1 MSFTS
6 KSTKSNG
13 MVDKTAHS
21 FLLLRMRQL
30 WQARIHALT
39 TTGTD
44 GSLAS
49 VLMRY
54 STAFSTL
61 APKILPV
68 VITALLIVSCSEQK
82 REAETAKRDSVATV
96 QSYSVK
102 GTVRELKPDGRTI
115 MIRHEE
121 IPGYMD
127 AMTMPFRVR
136 GTNELAGLK
145 AGDEV
150 SFRLQVT
157 GDSSWIDHVQRTGK
171 TAALDVPTPTPASP
185 TNEPGVFRLE
195 SIPDF
200 ALTNEFAQ
208 PVSLRQFKGQVLA
221 MTFFFT
227 RCPIPEYC
235 PRLAKNFQGAVTK
248 LKATPGGPTNFH
260 FLSISFDP
268 IDTPPVL
275 RTYARSYG
283 YDSNHWS
290 FITGNAEQIQELAR
304 GFGVAVK
311 LEGGTYDHGFSTAIF
326 DATGKLQ
333 NMWPIGG
340 DMTGQIVSEIV
351 KGARMEY
358 KVP

>member
-1 MSFTS
+1 
-6 KSTKSNG
+6 
-13 MVDKTAHS
+13 
-21 FLLLRMRQL
+21 
-30 WQARIHALT
+30 
-39 TTGTD
+39 
-44 GSLAS
+44 
-49 VLMRY
+49 MRY
-54 STAFSTL
+54 STAFSALT
-61 APKILPV
+61 PRFLPLL
-68 VITALLIVSCSEQK
+68 IAALLSVSCGEQK
-82 REAETAKRDSVATV
+82 REMEPAKRDSAGTV

-102 GTVRELKPDGRTI
+102 GVVRELKSDGRAI
-115 MIRHEE
+115 VIRHEE
-121 IPGYMD
+121 IPGYME

-136 GTNELAGLK
+136 ATNELAGLK
-145 AGDEV
+145 PGDEV

-157 GDSSWIDHVQRTGK
+157 EDSSWIDRVQRTGK
-171 TAALDVPTPTPASP
+171 TTALEVPKPELVSP

-200 ALTNEFAQ
+200 ALTNEFGQ
-208 PVSLRQFKGQVLA
+208 PVSLRQSKGRALA

-248 LKATPGGPTNFH
+248 LKSMAGGPTNFH

-268 IDTPPVL
+268 IDTPLVL

-290 FITGNAEQIQELAR
+290 FVTGNAEQIQELAR

-311 LEGGTYDHGFSTAIF
+311 LEGGTYDHGFSTAVF

-340 DMTGQIVSEIV
+340 DMTDQIVNEIV
-351 KGARMEY
+351 KGARMGNS
-358 KVP
+358 VP